1 MSTYTNQQV
10 LGLLRAATEAAAR
23 AAVERIGCGFAE
35 AADGAATEAMLESLA
50 ELPFA
55 AAVVVGPGEQREVA
69 TLYDGQI
76 IGNAQS
82 DLQFDF
88 AVDPGEGTTY
98 LAEGLTNAMTVAA
111 LAPRGTMFV
120 PTPALYMEKFAAPPA
135 ARRAID
141 PSWSVEKKLAV
152 LSKVLGKEM
161 RELTIFVQEKPRHR
175 VLIDQILEIGAKV
188 TSFPAGDVA
197 GALLSSLP
205 SSGIDALMGTGGVRE
220 GIISACAARALGA
233 EFQARLDPQLQSE
246 QAAVREAGLDVNRW
260 YSAEELVTSTD
271 TFFCATGITSGLLL
285 EGVERLEDR
294 DRVQTLMIAGSSGE
308 SQILTT
314 WRRFAA
320 EV

>member
-1 MSTYTNQQV
+1 MTVYTNDQI

-23 AAVERIGCGFAE
+23 AASERIGCGLAE

-50 ELPFA
+50 ALPFSA
-55 AAVVVGPGEQREVA
+55 TVVVGQGGTPEVA
-69 TLYDGQI
+69 NLYEGQI
-76 IGNAQS
+76 LGDRHS

-120 PTPALYMEKFAAPPA
+120 PTPALYMEKFAASPA
-135 ARRAID
+135 ARGEID
-141 PSWSVEKKLAV
+141 PSWSVEKKLTV

-161 RELTIFVQEKPRHR
+161 DELRIFVQEKPRHR
-175 VLIDQILEIGAKV
+175 ALIEKIREIGADV
-188 TSFPAGDVA
+188 TCFPAGDVA
-197 GALLSSLP
+197 GALLSILP
-205 SSGIDALMGTGGVRE
+205 DSGIDALMGTGGARE

-233 EFQARLDPQLQSE
+233 VFHARLDPQLQSE

-271 TFFCATGITSGLLL
+271 TLFCATGITSGLLL

-308 SQILTT
+308 NQILTT

-320 EV
+320 EA